1 MIPKDLE
8 EIEKESC
15 GMCPLFIDEDVYGD
29 GWCEFHQSETN
40 CSSWCEDGLFKIDKT
55 ESL

>member
-15 GMCPLFIDEDVYGD
+15 GICSLFAYEDVKGD

-40 CSSWCEDGLFKIDKT
+40 CSSWCDYGLFTTNK
-55 ESL
+55 EER

>member
-1 MIPKDLE
+1 MTLKHLE
-8 EIEKESC
+8 EIQKESC
-15 GMCPLFIDEDVYGD
+15 GICSLFTDEDIRGD

>member
-29 GWCEFHQSETN
+29 GWCEFHQSQTN
-40 CSSWCEDGLFKIDKT
+40 CSSWCEDGLFQIDKT
-55 ESL
+55 E